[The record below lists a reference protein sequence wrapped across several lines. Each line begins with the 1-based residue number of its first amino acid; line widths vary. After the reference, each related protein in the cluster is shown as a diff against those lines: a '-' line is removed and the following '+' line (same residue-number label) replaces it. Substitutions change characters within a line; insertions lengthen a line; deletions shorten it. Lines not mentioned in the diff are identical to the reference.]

1 VRLLHFVQTGVPTGG
16 VERYV
21 ATLLGADTPGM
32 EHAVITHAAG
42 PCPIAGTWPSATWPW
57 RSSRVPP
64 LPIVPGGDAGHGVAL
79 FHGLPSAGAW
89 HQVEERGMA
98 AAVFCHGHEWWCPS
112 GTRYF
117 ARIRRICT
125 ITATTT
131 ACGLRYHALGCGSLR
146 PARVI
151 EGFRRA
157 AWGRSLLASADAVL
171 VASAL
176 MLADALRH
184 GAPAA
189 RSHLVPL
196 PVAWGDT
203 VSAGAAYPGP
213 DCATP
218 PIVLCA
224 SRLTP
229 LKGIEEL
236 LRAFAAMRV
245 PAQLV
250 LAGSGNTEA
259 RLRRLAEAHPARD
272 RIVFTGLLDATA
284 LRAAFARA
292 AVVVVPSLWPEPFGL
307 VGIEALAAG
316 KPVVASG
323 TGGMADWAMEH
334 LGVLTAPPDDP
345 AAFAA
350 ALDRSLAEPAWAE
363 RARGVGAPWVAERH
377 GMPAHLRALA
387 SALARLRDAS

>member
-1 VRLLHFVQTGVPTGG
+1 VRLVHFVQTGVPTGG

-21 ATLLGADTPGM
+21 AALLGGDTPGI
-32 EHAVITHAAG
+32 EHAVVTLAAG
-42 PCPIAGTWPSATWPW
+42 PCPIAGRWPSATWPW
-57 RSSRVPP
+57 SSSRVPP
-64 LPIVPGGDAGHGVAL
+64 PPLVRGERSEPEIAL

-98 AAVFCHGHEWWCPS
+98 TAVFCHGHDWWCPS
-112 GTRYF
+112 GARYHTR
-117 ARIRRICT
+117 RGRICT
-125 ITATTT
+125 ITATT
-131 ACGLRYHALGCGSLR
+131 ASCGLRYHVLGCGSLR

-171 VASAL
+171 VASAF

-196 PVAWGDT
+196 PGPWGDGS
-203 VSAGAAYPGP
+203 SAGAADPGFDRGTLP
-213 DCATP
+213 V
-218 PIVLCA
+218 VLCA

-250 LAGSGNTEA
+250 LAGAGNAEA

-272 RIVFTGLLDATA
+272 RIVFAGHLEADA

-292 AVVVVPSLWPEPFGL
+292 AIVVVPSLWPEPFGL

-323 TGGMADWAMEH
+323 TGGMGDWAMEG
-334 LGVLTAPPDDP
+334 LGVLTARPDDP
-345 AAFAA
+345 AALAA
-350 ALDRSLAEPAWAE
+350 ALDRALSEPGWAE
-363 RARGVGAPWVAERH
+363 RARLAGAPWVAERH
-377 GMPAHLRALA
+377 GMAAHVAALA
-387 SALARLRDAS
+387 SALGPLLAA